1 MARGYVLEQDNND
14 VKNVT
19 NVLARVDSIN
29 LKTVAQTT
37 LYTVPTSKKVIIQDI
52 LMMISDDDSA
62 SVGATVRVGKTAAFN
77 EFVDNKTMSGL
88 LNAGAYASLME
99 QVGSGTMK
107 IMSNGDV
114 IALDVTTGATAT
126 TLTATVFVVGFLVD

>member
-1 MARGYVLEQDNND
+1 MATKGYVLQDADND
-14 VKNVT
+14 IRNVS
-19 NVLARVDSIN
+19 NILASVESIN

-37 LYTVPTSKKVIIQDI
+37 LYTVPSQKKVIIQDI
-52 LMMISDDDSA
+52 ILLITDDDTA
-62 SVGATVRVGKTAAFN
+62 SVGATLRVGKSAAYD

-107 IMSNGDV
+107 VMSNGDV

-126 TLTATVFVVGFLVD
+126 TLTATAYVIGYLV